1 MFIPEPPRLV
11 RLRLAIAAAR
21 RELAQT
27 DARWGSL
34 SLEYVEARERRD
46 ALTATLREA
55 QLGRLAA
62 YVRVVWVRVRSA
74 WCTAQHASVLGL
86 GMTEHRIDGRP

>member
-1 MFIPEPPRLV
+1 MFSPEPPRLV

-21 RELAQT
+21 RDLAHA

-46 ALTATLREA
+46 ALTAVLRDA
-55 QLGRLAA
+55 QLGRLAT
-62 YVRVVWVRVRSA
+62 YVRLVWARVCALSAAGLTPTRSSRA
-74 WCTAQHASVLGL
+74 A
-86 GMTEHRIDGRP
+86 

>member
-1 MFIPEPPRLV
+1 MFAPEPPRLV

-21 RELAQT
+21 RDLAQA

-62 YVRVVWVRVRSA
+62 YVRVVWARVRSL
-74 WCTAQHASVLGL
+74 WRTAQHV
-86 GMTEHRIDGRP
+86 RQQV